1 MDGHLRTSDPDV
13 YAIGDVAAFPL
24 KRYGNVTRQ
33 VGARIVGAPSR
44 LQVLAVQAQVRGK
57 IIISARPTSYT

>member
-1 MDGHLRTSDPDV
+1 MLNNAEGGQVDGHLRTSHPDV

-33 VGARIVGAPSR
+33 VGARVVGAPSW
-44 LQVLAVQAQVRGK
+44 L
-57 IIISARPTSYT
+57 